1 MLVDKTMEEYNL
13 ESLEYI
19 SSSEVHPMTPLMFL
33 NTIPSP
39 IEDQNSKLY
48 RKHFCLYG

>member
-13 ESLEYI
+13 GSLEYI

-33 NTIPSP
+33 NTIPGP
-39 IEDQNSKLY
+39 IEDKTVNYTETFLA
-48 RKHFCLYG
+48 